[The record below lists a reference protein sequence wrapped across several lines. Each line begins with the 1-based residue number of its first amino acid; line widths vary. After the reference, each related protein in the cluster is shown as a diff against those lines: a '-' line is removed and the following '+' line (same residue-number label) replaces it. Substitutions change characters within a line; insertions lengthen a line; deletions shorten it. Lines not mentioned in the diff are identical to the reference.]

1 MLPFLFRVKFMKE
14 KLLRYLETFI
24 TERRSNLID
33 QVLNNRTRYLTV
45 VLEDIYQT
53 HNASAVLRTCD
64 CFGIQDIHIIENRN
78 KYRLNP
84 YVTLGSEKWLDLFRY
99 RKYDDNSAEAIHQ
112 LKKKGYRIIA
122 TTPHSESRSIDE
134 FDIGMGRAAIFFGTE
149 LSGLSDTLIQN
160 ADERIFIPMFGFTE
174 SFNISVSAAIIL
186 YNLITRLRKT
196 TIDWHL
202 TCEEKIEQKIKWIKK
217 GLKMD
222 EKEEFFIDSGEG
234 NHD

>member
-1 MLPFLFRVKFMKE
+1 MKE

-33 QVLNNRTRYLTV
+33 QVLNNRTRYFTV

-78 KYRLNP
+78 RYRLNP
-84 YVTLGSEKWLDLFRY
+84 DVTLGSEKWLDLFRY
-99 RKYDDNSAEAIHQ
+99 RKFNDNSAEVMNQ

-122 TTPHSESRSIDE
+122 TTPRRESRSIDE
-134 FDIGMGRAAIFFGTE
+134 FDIGRGKAAIFFGTE
-149 LSGLSDTLIQN
+149 LSGLSDNIIQN
-160 ADERIFIPMFGFTE
+160 ADECILIPMFGFTE
-174 SFNISVSAAIIL
+174 SFNISVSAAIVM
-186 YNLITRLRKT
+186 YNLTTRLRKT

-202 TCEEKIEQKIKWIKK
+202 TVEEKTEQKIKWIKK
-217 GLKMD
+217 CLKMD
-222 EKEEFFIDSGEG
+222 KKVDFFIDSGEE
-234 NHD
+234 NQD